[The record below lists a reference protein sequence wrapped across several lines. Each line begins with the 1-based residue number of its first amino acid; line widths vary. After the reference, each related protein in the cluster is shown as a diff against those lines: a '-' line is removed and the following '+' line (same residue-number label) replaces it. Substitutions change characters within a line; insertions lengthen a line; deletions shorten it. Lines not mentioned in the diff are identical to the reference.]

1 MNYLFKEFSGGPNNL
16 VQVVLEGGWAN
27 VMLLDDINYNNY
39 INGRQFKYFGGKAEI
54 SPYNIRP
61 PSQGH
66 WYVVVDRG
74 GHPGNINVKINIF

>member
-1 MNYLFKEFSGGPNNL
+1 MNYLFKDFYGGPNNL

-27 VMLLDDINYNNY
+27 VMLLDDTNYNNY
-39 INGRQFKYFGGKAEI
+39 INERQFQYHGGKSDI

-61 PSQGH
+61 PYQGH

-74 GHPGNINVKINIF
+74 GYPGNINVKINIF